1 MYWAQGIIV
10 SEVLHKI
17 KNTRSHLN
25 DHNKLIIFLSGEIWA
40 IILPKLYDKLKAFF
54 NFEQNVLFWN
64 NAQKSLKV
72 DFIEEI

>member
-17 KNTRSHLN
+17 KNTISHLN

-54 NFEQNVLFWN
+54 NFET